1 MGNGFL
7 DTREQKLVLEYR
19 FGVVRIR
26 ENKIFN
32 ENREASI

>member
-7 DTREQKLVLEYR
+7 DTLEQNLVLEYR
-19 FGVVRIR
+19 FFLVVRIR

-32 ENREASI
+32 ENREA